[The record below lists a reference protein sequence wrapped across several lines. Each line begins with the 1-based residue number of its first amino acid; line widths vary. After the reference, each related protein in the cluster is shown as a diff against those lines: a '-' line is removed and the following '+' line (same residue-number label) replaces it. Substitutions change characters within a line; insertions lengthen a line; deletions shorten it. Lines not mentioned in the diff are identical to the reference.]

1 MQHALN
7 LDNADL
13 NLYQYTFNP
22 KVKGLAF
29 VGQLQLTGPYF
40 PVLELQARW
49 IAIVFAGHR
58 PLVHPDA
65 MSNQIH
71 QFRELRKL
79 GAPLLY
85 HEVAVELATA
95 AGLEPDIAD
104 FPELAAGLVFG
115 PLIPAQFRLTG
126 HNCHPK
132 GREQLDA
139 ALAAVGQTATP
150 EVQQEQLDLL
160 TMLAQQPNRWPPIAA
175 ALTAI
180 KPNQ

>member
-79 GAPLLY
+79 GA
-85 HEVAVELATA
+85 T
-95 AGLEPDIAD
+95 
-104 FPELAAGLVFG
+104 
-115 PLIPAQFRLTG
+115 
-126 HNCHPK
+126 
-132 GREQLDA
+132 
-139 ALAAVGQTATP
+139 LAAVGQTTTP

-160 TMLAQQPNRWPPIAA
+160 TMLAQQPNPWPPIAA